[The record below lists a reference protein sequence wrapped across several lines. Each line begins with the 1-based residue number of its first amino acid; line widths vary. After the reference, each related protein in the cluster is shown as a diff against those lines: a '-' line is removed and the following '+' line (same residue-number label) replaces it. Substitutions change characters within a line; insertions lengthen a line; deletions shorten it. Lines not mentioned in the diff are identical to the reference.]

1 MVNIEL
7 ETMELNYITYQ
18 GIPSNTAHGIH
29 TFSLI
34 KYFVKNGLNVKLI
47 FPLREQD
54 ATADLKKLQKHYEIN
69 EDFKIFATKHYL
81 PFGRTKFFKK
91 YSYLFSHILWSYYIS
106 RKYKKNSTEIV
117 FTLSDWVFY
126 FLSKK
131 NINITYECHD
141 LTSIRK
147 KLINKS
153 IKFPNSKLICTNNFI
168 LEDLGLEK
176 DKSIVVLEN
185 GYDHEIF
192 TEKDKK
198 DSPIRLLFSG
208 NLERFGKSRGVEKII
223 EHFLKIK
230 FEKEVEL
237 HIFGGPM
244 SAVEK
249 LKRQYSHENLFIY
262 GHLKRLILSNELATS
277 HLGILTNENS
287 THSQRHTSPLKF
299 YEYLGSGLKV
309 LATDAPAHRSLP
321 YQNQLY
327 YFNLEDINSFE
338 MSINLAI
345 DEIHK
350 KYNIN
355 LQKLTIDYRA
365 KQIIKLI
372 SARPEGLEPSTP

>member
-1 MVNIEL
+1 
-7 ETMELNYITYQ
+7 MELNYITYQ

-54 ATADLKKLQKHYEIN
+54 ATTDLKKLQKHYEID
-69 EDFKIFATKHYL
+69 EDFKILATRHYL
-81 PFGRTKFFKK
+81 PFGRIKLFEK
-91 YSYLFSHILWSYYIS
+91 YLYLISHILWSYYIS

-131 NINITYECHD
+131 NINVTYECHD
-141 LTSIRK
+141 LTSLRK

-153 IKFPNSKLICTNNFI
+153 IILPNSKLICTSKFI

-176 DKSIVVLEN
+176 DKNIVVLEN

-192 TEKDKK
+192 TKKEKK

-208 NLERFGKSRGVEKII
+208 NLERFGASRGVEKII

-244 SAVEK
+244 STVEN
-249 LKRQYSHENLFIY
+249 LKRHYSNENLFIY
-262 GHLKRLILSNELATS
+262 GHLKRLILSEELAAS
-277 HLGILTNENS
+277 HIGILTNEKS
-287 THSQRHTSPLKF
+287 RHSQRHTSPLKYF
-299 YEYLGSGLKV
+299 EYLGSGLKV

-321 YQNQLY
+321 HQNQLHF
-327 YFNLEDINSFE
+327 FNLEDINSFE

-345 DEIHK
+345 DEILK
-350 KYNIN
+350 KDNIN
-355 LQKLTIDYRA
+355 LQKLTIDHRT

-372 SARPEGLEPSTP
+372 FARPEGLEPSTP

>member
-34 KYFVKNGLNVKLI
+34 KYFVKNGLNIKLI

-54 ATADLKKLQKHYEIN
+54 ATADLKKLQKHYEID
-69 EDFKIFATKHYL
+69 EDFKIYATKHYL
-81 PFGRTKFFKK
+81 PFGRIKLFEK
-91 YSYLFSHILWSYYIS
+91 YLYLLSHILWSYYIS

-131 NINITYECHD
+131 NINVTYECHD
-141 LTSIRK
+141 LTSLRK

-153 IKFPNSKLICTNNFI
+153 IILPNSKLICTSKFI

-176 DKSIVVLEN
+176 DKNIVVLEN

-192 TEKDKK
+192 TKKEKK

-208 NLERFGKSRGVEKII
+208 NLERFGASRGVEKII

-244 SAVEK
+244 SKVEN
-249 LKRQYSHENLFIY
+249 LKRHYSNENLFIY
-262 GHLKRLILSNELATS
+262 GHLKRLILSEELATS
-277 HLGILTNENS
+277 HIGILTNEKS
-287 THSQRHTSPLKF
+287 THSQRHTSPLKYF
-299 YEYLGSGLKV
+299 EYLGSGLKV

-321 YQNQLY
+321 HQNQLY
-327 YFNLEDINSFE
+327 FFNLEDINSFK

-345 DEIHK
+345 DEISK
-350 KYNIN
+350 KDNIN
-355 LQKLTIDYRA
+355 LQKLTIDYRT

-372 SARPEGLEPSTP
+372 FARPEGLEPSTP